1 MVLDD
6 DWFEQERLHRAAAD
20 GDIAEMQRLVAAG
33 YDLHKFDDLQ
43 YTPLHYTVL
52 EDRYKAAEWLIE
64 VGTAIDIHNPEL
76 IGETPLGLAVR
87 RDYPEMVELL
97 LKHGADPDIKGWMA
111 NTARSRADHRKD
123 DEGRAISALIRKYKP
138 ASQPT

>member
-1 MVLDD
+1 LDLDD
-6 DWFEQERLHRAAAD
+6 DWFEQERLHSAAAE

-43 YTPLHYTVL
+43 YTRLHHAVP

-64 VGTAIDIHNPEL
+64 AGTDIDIHNPEL
-76 IGETPLGLAVR
+76 IGDTPLGLAVR

-97 LKHGADPDIKGWMA
+97 LRHGADPDIKGWMA
-111 NTARSRADHRKD
+111 NTARSRADRRKD
-123 DEGRAISALIRKYKP
+123 DEGRQIAALIRGFRP
-138 ASQPT
+138 AGSTS

>member
-1 MVLDD
+1 MALDD
-6 DWFEQERLHRAAAD
+6 DWYEQERLHRAAAD

-43 YTPLHYTVL
+43 YTPLHYAVL

-64 VGTAIDIHNPEL
+64 AGTAVDVHNAEL
-76 IGETPLGLAVR
+76 IGETPLGLAVQ

-97 LKHGADPDIKGWMA
+97 LRHGADPDIRGWMA
-111 NTARSRADHRKD
+111 NTARSRAERRKD
-123 DEGRAISALIRKYKP
+123 EEGQQMAALIRKHRP
-138 ASQPT
+138 VARPT